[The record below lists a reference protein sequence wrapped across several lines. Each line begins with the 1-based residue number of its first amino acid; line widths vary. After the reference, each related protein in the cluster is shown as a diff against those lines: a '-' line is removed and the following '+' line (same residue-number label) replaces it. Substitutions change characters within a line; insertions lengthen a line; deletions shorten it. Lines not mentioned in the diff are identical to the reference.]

1 MTDKIPV
8 IIDCDPG
15 HDDAMALVLA
25 FANQKLDIR
34 AVTVTGGNQTL
45 AKTLRNAKN
54 VLHCLG
60 KQPLVAAGAD
70 KPLCRDL
77 QVAPNVH
84 GETGL
89 DGTNLAE
96 APWSEVKESAWELT
110 HRLIEE
116 SEKPIT
122 LITLGPLTNIA
133 ILLSAYPKIRRRIK
147 RISLMGGSV
156 LAGGNWTSAAEFN
169 IVVDPEAADI
179 VFTSGIPITMCGL
192 DVTHKAM
199 ILPPELAELKQHGGR
214 ASKLVSELVDFYWI
228 FHSNQGFAGAPL
240 HDPCAVAALAAP
252 ELFTMRDMHIDIET
266 RGTYTTGMTLADH
279 RMWTKAPP
287 NASVCLDLNRPAF
300 IRLLIDACKS
310 YG

>member
-1 MTDKIPV
+1 MSDIIPI

-25 FANQKLDIR
+25 FANPKLDVR

-60 KQPLVAAGAD
+60 KRPLVAAGAD
-70 KPLCRDL
+70 KPLCREL
-77 QVAPNVH
+77 QVAPSVH

-110 HRLIEE
+110 RRLVEE
-116 SEKPIT
+116 SGEPVT
-122 LITLGPLTNIA
+122 LVALGPLTNIA
-133 ILLSAYPKIRRRIK
+133 ILFSAYPEVKRKIK

-156 LAGGNWTSAAEFN
+156 LTGGNWTSAAEFN

-179 VFTSGIPITMCGL
+179 VFKSGVPITMSPL
-192 DVTHKAM
+192 DVTHRAM
-199 ILPPELAELKQHGGR
+199 ILPPELDELKRHGGR
-214 ASKLVSELVDFYWI
+214 VSKLVSELVDFYWI
-228 FHSNQGFAGAPL
+228 FHSDQGFAGAPL
-240 HDPCAVAALAAP
+240 HDPCAVAVLSSP
-252 ELFTMRDMHIDIET
+252 ELFTARDMHIDIET
-266 RGTYTTGMTLADH
+266 RGEHTTGMTLADH

-287 NASVCLDLNRPAF
+287 NASVSLDLNRAAF